1 MLYFAL
7 LAYALFSFGYIPA
20 LIPILVI
27 LVLLVAAGATMR
39 GYSIFNLFGIAT
51 LAGIG
56 TGSKGSLRGKGAFS
70 VLMVFFPQKFT
81 VTGGL
86 WNPGSSYNKMRDLRK
101 GRNAAIK
108 GAMARAGVATVKPP
122 SAYSRKKAQ
131 FMNVFGVR
139 HVRAAGRATGRATV
153 NAKNVLAATKAGK
166 VAGYVGSKAKSVSDR
181 SGATMVGKHLFK
193 MGTALTPAGLIYTK
207 IRGRGKK
214 AKEIN
219 KLASQT
225 NAHDESIKK
234 LEGIRDQLPK
244 GDPSRRHIESAI
256 ASIKKLKETGTY
268 SPLIA
273 EKVSAIEKAHNM
285 RTGNVDYLRHTWA
298 GRKFDKMPA
307 KGSEGLKKG
316 TTIKVK
322 VPFKSDRV
330 DTGITR
336 PDVALDRK
344 SWLQRR
350 SGEAYDRSIAKAAA
364 ATAVYAEAQAKENQI
379 VSRLRAGGIS
389 ESQAKNELGRIYDN
403 VNKGVPLE
411 GENLWGKTKR
421 MVSDTETVKGVKAAG
436 RMVRYDIAAPAANN
450 LPGRFRRN
458 WKTEND
464 RVEAVRNRIA
474 GKSYGSDTETKES
487 LRDREDRAGMMNKKL
502 DKKLSG
508 NSTTDDSDS

>member
-1 MLYFAL
+1 MMLYFAL
-7 LAYALFSFGYIPA
+7 LAYALLSFGYIPA

-86 WNPGSSYNKMRDLRK
+86 WNPGNTYNKMRGLK
-101 GRNAAIK
+101 NGKNAAIK
-108 GAMARAGVATVKPP
+108 GAMARAGVATVRQP

-139 HVRAAGRATGRATV
+139 HVRAAGKATGRATV

-166 VAGYVGSKAKSVSDR
+166 AAGYVGSKAKGLSDR
-181 SGATMVGKHLFK
+181 SGATMIGKHVFR
-193 MGTALTPAGLIYTK
+193 MGTAITPAGLIFAK
-207 IRGRGKK
+207 VRGRGGK
-214 AKEIN
+214 AN
-219 KLASQT
+219 MVNRLASQT
-225 NAHDESIKK
+225 KAHDESIKR
-234 LEGIRDQLPK
+234 LERIRDQLPK

-256 ASIKKLKETGTY
+256 SSIKSLKETGTY
-268 SPLIA
+268 SPQIA
-273 EKVSAIEKAHNM
+273 ERVSAIEKAHNT
-285 RTGNVDYLRHTWA
+285 RTGNVDYLRHTWT
-298 GRKFDKMPA
+298 GHKFDKMPSA
-307 KGSEGLKKG
+307 RENGVKKG
-316 TTIKVK
+316 TTIKVR
-322 VPFKSDRV
+322 VPFKSDRI

-344 SWLQRR
+344 SWVQRR
-350 SGEAYDRSIAKAAA
+350 SGEVYDRRIAKDAAA
-364 ATAVYAEAQAKENQI
+364 VTVYAEAQARENQV

-389 ESQAKNELGRIYDN
+389 ESQAKKELGRIYDN

-411 GENLWGKTKR
+411 GENLWGKAKR
-421 MVSDTETVKGVKAAG
+421 MVSDTDTVKGARAAG
-436 RMVRYDIAAPAANN
+436 RVVRYDMAAPVANN

-458 WKTEND
+458 WNTEKD
-464 RVEAVRNRIA
+464 RVEIA
-474 GKSYGSDTETKES
+474 KTRGVGKGYGSDTDTKES
-487 LRDREDRAGMMNKKL
+487 LRDKEDKAGRLKKKL
-502 DKKLSG
+502 DDES
-508 NSTTDDSDS
+508 S

>member
-7 LAYALFSFGYIPA
+7 LVYALLSFGYIPA

-86 WNPGSSYNKMRDLRK
+86 WNPGSTYNKMRDLRHGK
-101 GRNAAIK
+101 SAAVK

-122 SAYSRKKAQ
+122 SAASRKKAQ
-131 FMNVFGVR
+131 FMNLFGVR
-139 HVRAAGRATGRATV
+139 HVRAAGKATGRATV

-166 VAGYVGSKAKSVSDR
+166 AAKYVGGKAKSVSDR
-181 SGATMVGKHLFK
+181 SGVTMVGKHVLSQA
-193 MGTALTPAGLIYTK
+193 TSITPAGLIFAK
-207 IRGRGKK
+207 MRGRGSK
-214 AKEIN
+214 AERIN

-225 NAHDESIKK
+225 KAHDESIKK
-234 LEGIRDQLPK
+234 LESIRDQLPK
-244 GDPSRRHIESAI
+244 GDPSRKHIESAI
-256 ASIKKLKETGTY
+256 SSIKKLKETGTY

-273 EKVSAIEKAHNM
+273 ERVSAIEKAHNK
-285 RTGNVDYLRHTWA
+285 RTGNVDYLRHTWT
-298 GRKFDKMPA
+298 GKKFEKMPA
-307 KGSEGLKKG
+307 KGSEGIKRG

-322 VPFKSDRV
+322 VPFKSDRI

-344 SWLQRR
+344 SWVQRR
-350 SGEAYDRSIAKAAA
+350 SGEVYDRNIAKAAA
-364 ATAVYAEAQAKENQI
+364 GVTVYAEAQARENQV
-379 VSRLRAGGIS
+379 VSKLRAGSIS
-389 ESQAKNELGRIYDN
+389 ESQAKKELGSIYDN
-403 VNKGVPLE
+403 VNKGIPLE
-411 GENLWGKTKR
+411 GENAWGKAKR
-421 MVSDTETVKGVKAAG
+421 MVSDTNTIKGIKTAG
-436 RMVRYDIAAPAANN
+436 RMVRYDMAAPAANN

-458 WKTEND
+458 WKTEKD
-464 RVEAVRNRIA
+464 RVEAARNKGA
-474 GKSYGSDTETKES
+474 GKGYGEDADTKES
-487 LRDREDRAGMMNKKL
+487 LRDKEDRLGKMKKKL
-502 DKKLSG
+502 DD
-508 NSTTDDSDS
+508 NSS